1 MSDKNQKH
9 SLRDKFSLYQQL
21 IHALNGLVSTT
32 TRLIISLIVLM
43 LIFAGVY
50 RSCRN
55 EYEIHPPLLT
65 PNPDIQ
71 ELYSY
76 LSCIDEGLIS
86 IESTTTDES
95 LKIAIKNFKEYK
107 QVAIDMPAF
116 KKYENSKEALNKKEK
131 AKLKSY
137 ILTIKDDLESN
148 AKNFSIQLPDCK

>member
-1 MSDKNQKH
+1 MSDKNQKPT
-9 SLRDKFSLYQQL
+9 LRDKFSLYQQL

-76 LSCIDEGLIS
+76 LSCICLLYTSDAADE
-86 IESTTTDES
+86 
-95 LKIAIKNFKEYK
+95 
-107 QVAIDMPAF
+107 
-116 KKYENSKEALNKKEK
+116 
-131 AKLKSY
+131 
-137 ILTIKDDLESN
+137 
-148 AKNFSIQLPDCK
+148 